1 MKTFSPWQLLLTY
14 IKPHRLQATLLWLA
28 LLATIATQLVNP
40 QIIGRF
46 LDAAEAGSALL
57 VLLQAAGLF
66 LAIALVEQLL
76 GLATT
81 YLSTNIAWRATNQL
95 RADLVRHCL
104 RLDRTFHKVHS
115 PGELIERIDG
125 DVQALGNFFSQ
136 LGLNLLNNL
145 LLLVGVLILL
155 WWTAWPIGLA
165 VTVVAG
171 SGLLV
176 VNWLRRAAVP
186 YWQKAQGARA
196 DLYGYLEERLHGTE
210 DLRANGAVAYALR
223 GFHAHF
229 QQIYRTALQTRVY
242 DVGGLM
248 IPILVFGLAYSVVF
262 LLGERLQQQAG
273 LSIGT
278 VYLIVNYLGLLSGP
292 LWQIVNEIRDLQTA
306 GASVGRVQEIL
317 QTPSAI
323 ADEGRQHLATGP
335 LAVSFAQV
343 AVQYE
348 KERDFALRDIT
359 FQLAAGETLGLLG
372 RTGSGKTTVTR
383 LLLRLVEPTSGTIHL
398 GATGVAPADL
408 PLAELRRH
416 IGMVTQDVHLFQATI
431 RDNLTFF
438 DPTVSDETLLAIA
451 QKLGLAEWLA
461 SLPAGLDTQV
471 GAGGQSLSAGQAQ
484 LVAFLRIGLQ
494 DPGLVILDEPSSRL
508 DPVTERL
515 LDRAIGRLLE
525 KRTGI
530 IVAHRLETV
539 QRVDKIMILAEGRM
553 VEFGE
558 RAALM
563 AQGDSRFAGLLAQ
576 Q

>member
-1 MKTFSPWQLLLTY
+1 MKTYAPWQLFLTY

-145 LLLVGVLILL
+145 LLLAGVLLLL
-155 WWTAWPIGLA
+155 WWTAWPVGLA

-262 LLGERLQQQAG
+262 LLGDRLQQQAD

-323 ADEGRQHLATGP
+323 ADEGRHYLATGP

-530 IVAHRLETV
+530 IIAHRLETV

>member
-1 MKTFSPWQLLLTY
+1 MKTYSPWQLFLTY

-323 ADEGRQHLATGP
+323 ADEGRHYLATGP

-383 LLLRLVEPTSGTIHL
+383 LLLRLVEPTSGTIRL

-530 IVAHRLETV
+530 IIAHRLETV